1 MAKNEQFGQRLS
13 QGINSV
19 ANRQFKNK
27 GKVEE
32 DIAELLGC
40 GHFNV
45 KRWQRGYVPDDP
57 QRVSFLVEYCVKYGF
72 VGRSWAESFL
82 HHASYYGKEKLLAS
96 LFAEQPTI
104 RSSAQA
110 LIYQNL
116 PSIYGDFV
124 GREEA
129 LQRVVE
135 GLLSRWPLVSIEGMA
150 GIGKTTLAI
159 VVGRACLPGGDAR
172 LDEPFEAC
180 IFISAKDTVLT
191 LNTFLDRVA
200 YELNYPRIS
209 QQPFS
214 VEKPA
219 EVQKLLRQYRVLLIA
234 DNLETVTDQNLI
246 RFLRDVPEPSKVLIT
261 TRWSQV
267 RGTWDVSLEGLAQED
282 ALRLIRQHARRLQL
296 ENLIQATG
304 EALKD
309 LVMVTGGNPYAI
321 EMALG
326 HLRYNRSLTTERQ
339 ENAVKKLVNAL
350 YIADRELDDLFDRMF
365 KWAWEDDVLNAEAR
379 CLLLA
384 TPFFVDSATAEALG
398 AAADVEGYYL
408 TKALRQLG
416 EMSLLKENAAGRY
429 SVHPLTRAF
438 AARKL
443 REAPDWETEGRK
455 RWLDYWLRFAQLYSG
470 EDWDNWQEYAVASP
484 EVPNLLLACNW
495 AFAHDVAEIYFELSR
510 QIKELLFVQGLWKEY
525 IMLANQSIELARRL
539 NDLVS
544 YCRWLKDCG
553 WVLTWQDEFSEAMM
567 KLKEAVGIAEK
578 LADQELLAKS
588 IHCLGIL
595 HHRQGDYEIGR
606 KTIDHALEIAAK
618 EEIEREILAGWYHLG
633 CIAFELEDFEAAG
646 EQFRK
651 VKEFGYELNWARA
664 HAYARNWLADI
675 EIVRG
680 NYKQARTLLAE
691 GYPVAEN
698 FRDQRRIAFFKN
710 SYAHLEQAEGNMAM
724 ARTYAH
730 EALDLFSRL
739 GMKKEEREL
748 RDFLGGLE
756 T

>member
-104 RSSAQA
+104 RSSGQA

-191 LNTFLDRVA
+191 LNTFLDKVA

-214 VEKPA
+214 AAKPA

-234 DNLETVTDQNLI
+234 DNLETVTDQSLI
-246 RFLRDVPEPSKVLIT
+246 SFLRGVPEPSKVLIT
-261 TRWSQV
+261 TRWPQV

-296 ENLIQATG
+296 ENLMQAAG

-326 HLRYNRSLTTERQ
+326 HLRYNKSLTTERQ

-350 YIADRELDDLFDRMF
+350 YAADRELDDLFDRMF

-398 AAADVEGYYL
+398 AAAGVEGYYL

-443 REAPDWETEGRK
+443 REAPDWETGGRK
-455 RWLDYWLRFAQLYSG
+455 RWLDYWLRFAQSYGG

-495 AFAHDVAEIYFELSR
+495 AFAQNVSEIYFELSEK
-510 QIKELLFVQGLWKEY
+510 ITELLFVTGLWKEY
-525 IMLANQSIELARRL
+525 VLLANQSIELARKL
-539 NDLVS
+539 NDPER
-544 YCRWLKDCG
+544 CCMWLKDCG
-553 WVLTWQDEFSEAMM
+553 WALTWQDEFSEAMIR
-567 KLKEAVGIAEK
+567 LKEAVEIAEE

-588 IHCLGIL
+588 IHNLGIL
-595 HHRQGDYEIGR
+595 YHRQGDYEVGR
-606 KTIDHALEIAAK
+606 KIIFQALAIATEK
-618 EEIEREILAGWYHLG
+618 ETEREILAGWYHLG
-633 CIAFELEDFEAAG
+633 CIAFEQNEFDEAEG
-646 EQFRK
+646 WFGK
-651 VKEFGYELNWARA
+651 VKAFGHELNWARA

-748 RDFLGGLE
+748 REFLGGLE